1 MAYKKKIYVAAGK
14 YYISHSEPIILQAI
28 LGTCLGV
35 VLYDDVVGVGGL
47 IHLLLPEP
55 VGGADYEGNFIRYA
69 STGMPLFIKAMIDAG
84 AKRENLKAV
93 MAGGALVGT
102 LNEFDLRLD
111 IGGRSAEIA
120 KAILVK
126 KQIEIVS
133 AETGGFFTCSLELN
147 LTNWEATVNPAYDL
161 REKMAGQGEK
171 PTIKDITRSMRD
183 LQPIP
188 QVALK
193 ILRIIDQGD
202 YDIDK
207 IADEVRKDQVIST
220 RTLQFCNSPLF
231 AKRNRVE
238 SIDHALVYLGQKL
251 LVKMIISAAI
261 QKYFDQS
268 SSGYSLCKGGLFYHA
283 VGTAIT
289 AEKLAQL
296 TGLIEPSVAYTA
308 GLIHDIGKVV
318 LDQFLE
324 QTYPLFYRELQ
335 DETTTLLETEK
346 KLFAI
351 DHTEAGYILAKQW
364 SLPESL
370 ALVIKHHHYPCAF
383 EQKSVLID
391 LVYLADLLMA
401 RFHSG
406 LEMEQLETRN
416 LPAILKKLELDP
428 GQFDELVDLVPMEL
442 NLFE

>member
-1 MAYKKKIYVAAGK
+1 MVYMKKTFVGAGEYYV
-14 YYISHSEPIILQAI
+14 SHSEPVILQAI

-35 VLYDDVVGVGGL
+35 VLYDDAAGVGGL

-55 VGGADYEGNFIRYA
+55 VGSDYEGNFVRYA
-69 STGMPLFIKAMIDAG
+69 ATGMPVFIKALIDAG

-93 MAGGALVGT
+93 MAGGALVGP
-102 LNEFDLRLD
+102 LDKFDLGLD

-120 KAILVK
+120 KTILVK
-126 KQIEIVS
+126 EQIKIIA

-147 LTNWEATVNPAYDL
+147 LANWETTVKPAYELYD
-161 REKMAGQGEK
+161 KMAGPEK
-171 PTIKDITRSMRD
+171 KPSLKDISRSMHN

-193 ILRIIDQGD
+193 ILRIIDQGE
-202 YDIDK
+202 YDIDR
-207 IADEVRKDQVIST
+207 IAGEVRKDQVISAK
-220 RTLQFCNSPLF
+220 TLQFCNSPLF
-231 AKRNRVE
+231 AKRNQVK
-238 SIDHALVYLGQKL
+238 SIDHALVYLGQNL
-251 LVKMIISAAI
+251 LIKMIISAAI

-268 SSGYSLCKGGLFYHA
+268 SFGYSLCKGGLFYHA

-308 GLIHDIGKVV
+308 GLLHDIGKVV

-324 QTYPLFYRELQ
+324 QTHPLFYRELQ
-335 DETTTLLETEK
+335 DETTTLLEAEK
-346 KLFAI
+346 KIFAI

-383 EQKSVLID
+383 KQKSALID

-401 RFHSG
+401 KFHSG
-406 LEMEQLETRN
+406 LELEQLDTRN
-416 LPAILKKLELDP
+416 LIKVLKKLELDP
-428 GQFDELVDLVPMEL
+428 RRFAELVDLIPMEL